1 MTDEI
6 QRVLFVAPKVHIYA
20 VPPLTS
26 NQGYKASLW
35 NVDNEKARIFTAR
48 IRIIESATVTLND
61 EETVKTDVR
70 LEDPKSGDLFA
81 NCPYE
86 GAFCVEQVVDS
97 SRFFAVRVVD
107 GSRKAI
113 LGIGFE
119 DRSDAFDFGVA
130 LQEIRRHMDATANS
144 NNGKKLNRAQNNSA
158 PLAEKKDYSLKEG
171 ETISI
176 TIGACR
182 RRAPSANNNGQL
194 PLPFLPP
201 PPSAEDVKRRQSRN
215 LDEEGIKLGKFNT
228 QHSEATLYPTKLDN
242 TWL

>member
-48 IRIIESATVTLND
+48 IRIIETATVTVND

-107 GSRKAI
+107 GPRKAI

-144 NNGKKLNRAQNNSA
+144 SNDKKLNGAQNNSA

-176 TIGACR
+176 TIGNKGR
-182 RRAPSANNNGQL
+182 RRAPSANNKNGQL

-215 LDEEGIKLGKFNT
+215 LDEEEVKLGFDDD
-228 QHSEATLYPTKLDN
+228 AFGDFV
-242 TWL
+242 